1 MLFLDFWFINKLVK
15 NKFFVCWELEIIKIG
30 LGYKNVLS
38 SNLKKKYVDCKE
50 FWIIKYLMLMM
61 IIWDILM
68 I

>member
-1 MLFLDFWFINKLVK
+1 MK